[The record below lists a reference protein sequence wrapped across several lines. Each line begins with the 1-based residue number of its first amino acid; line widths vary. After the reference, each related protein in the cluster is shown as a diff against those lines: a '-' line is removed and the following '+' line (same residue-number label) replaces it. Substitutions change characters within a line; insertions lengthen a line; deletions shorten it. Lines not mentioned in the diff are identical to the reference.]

1 MFYFKF
7 KTACLTLKCNRK
19 KGILSHQKST
29 FVSETHT
36 KITSHKDMCFCS
48 TDEYSTN
55 QNLRKIIK
63 TKAVKIICYL
73 YIYIVLNVMMALLE
87 CKKYLH
93 NLLRWILGICIALRF
108 KFVYICT

>member
-36 KITSHKDMCFCS
+36 KITSHKDMCFAQLMNIQPIKIYEKSLKQRQWKSYAIYTYILFSMSWWPC
-48 TDEYSTN
+48 YSAKN
-55 QNLRKIIK
+55 IC
-63 TKAVKIICYL
+63 IICYDG
-73 YIYIVLNVMMALLE
+73 Y
-87 CKKYLH
+87 
-93 NLLRWILGICIALRF
+93 
-108 KFVYICT
+108 